1 MASIWWVTFV
11 VNGLIFYKFCLLQGA
26 RVQTQQQ
33 TFTSNELFN
42 DISTP
47 YNTTMSAQNFPVQP
61 HLQQQQPES
70 PQQPSFPGQQ
80 ILNDNPMA
88 GIAMQ
93 YGSQFVPAGK
103 EFVEKKVDEFVFF

>member
-1 MASIWWVTFV
+1 M
-11 VNGLIFYKFCLLQGA
+11 
-26 RVQTQQQ
+26 
-33 TFTSNELFN
+33 
-42 DISTP
+42 P
-47 YNTTMSAQNFPVQP
+47 AQNFPVQP

-70 PQQPSFPGQQ
+70 PQQSSFPGQQ

-103 EFVEKKVDEFVFF
+103 EFVEKKVGKFFLLLSEK